1 MFYWSLVFILLNWL
15 PVVFLSFSVFFYGIG
30 LLLFISCVELI
41 SCPII
46 LVLMQSCVPLK
57 EHTGGRG
64 HLSHLSPGDAGG
76 GEFDQV

>member
-1 MFYWSLVFILLNWL
+1 MVSCIYFVELVACCIPF
-15 PVVFLSFSVFFYGIG
+15 FLGFFYGIG